1 MKYDLKDITFTIPLS
16 IESADR
22 MRNVIASILYLVRN
36 FDTNIIVE
44 EYAEESLFPF
54 DIIEEHLGRE
64 LSEVNYIF
72 KEKNTDFFYITK
84 IKNDMIVK
92 AKTKYIYQ
100 YDCDVILPV
109 DSYIKSRDLLKKGY
123 DMIYP
128 FGIGDFYCPVYFN
141 LDEGSEQKFIETS
154 DIEYL
159 KKCASSGRYT
169 DFGFCRFYNKQ
180 SYIDNFMENENY
192 FSYAPCDKEVFYRFE
207 KLGLKIGRV
216 NNYVYHMEH
225 SRGNDSE
232 ITNPYY
238 NYNIELYNKILGM
251 NKEEIQEYFSNQK
264 YYQKRLHEINNA

>member
-109 DSYIKSRDLLKKGY
+109 DSYIKSRDLLKEGY